1 MSRLVLQGVSRT
13 SFAGARDALD
23 GVIGTSDVDLDAVAD
38 QLFAVTAVLDREGG
52 LRRALTDPARSDD
65 DRVGPARAVF
75 AAWLSGPALDVALWT
90 VRAPWSRSR
99 DLADTLELLAVEAVV
114 AAADKNHRLD
124 AVEDELFRLARVVA
138 ANHELRIALSDRA
151 APVESRVA
159 LVDDLLRAKVTAET
173 LRLVKQAVSTPRGR
187 NFDHTI
193 EAFGEVAADRRSRV
207 VAQVTAAVP
216 LTEAQRD
223 RLAAALAQMYGHEV
237 HLNIEIDP
245 EVIGG
250 IRVELGDEVIDG
262 SIVSRLDD
270 ARRRFAR

>member
-13 SFAGARDALD
+13 SFVGARDALD
-23 GVIGTSDVDLDAVAD
+23 GVIGTRGVDLDAVAD

-65 DRVGPARAVF
+65 DRVGLAQAVF

-114 AAADKNHRLD
+114 AAADKNRRLD

-151 APVESRVA
+151 APVESRIA

-270 ARRRFAR
+270 ARRRFTR